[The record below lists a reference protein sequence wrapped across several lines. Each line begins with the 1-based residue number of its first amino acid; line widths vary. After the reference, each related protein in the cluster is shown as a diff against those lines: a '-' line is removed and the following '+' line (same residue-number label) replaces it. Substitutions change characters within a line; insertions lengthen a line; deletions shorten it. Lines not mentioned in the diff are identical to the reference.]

1 MADLRIL
8 VVDDSPTM
16 RRIIVG
22 QLNQAG
28 YYDVG
33 DAEDGLDALDELE
46 DGGYNFV
53 LTDWNMPNMD
63 GLQFIREVRSREKF
77 KDLPILV
84 VTTRN
89 AKQDVMTAIKEGA
102 NNFVVKPFGP
112 STLNEKITKVLQAV
126 GQEARA

>member
-1 MADLRIL
+1 MMQDMTLM

-28 YYDVG
+28 FTDIRE
-33 DAEDGLDALDELE
+33 AEDGVEALEELE
-46 DGGYNFV
+46 KAPVDLL

-63 GLQFIREVRSREKF
+63 GLTLVKEIRSREALKHV
-77 KDLPILV
+77 PILV

-89 AKQDVMTAIKEGA
+89 AKEDVVVAVKAGA

-112 STLNEKITKVLQAV
+112 STLFEKIQKVMQAV
-126 GQEARA
+126 GQGV